1 MTLAEADIMDSTNQN
16 RRNETEHPEDS
27 LAAFALGA
35 LRDDEREVVLAHL
48 VSCSSCQ
55 EKVARYRE
63 VSEVL
68 PLAEPPESP
77 SPQLR
82 ERILQRAAQTPQ
94 PRARSRPVTLVAPPR
109 RRAFWRSNPVAWLVA
124 AAMFAVSLGMG
135 AWNYALQQQV
145 QTLQQAASSA
155 TVALAATPNAPAAR
169 GQLVIGSRGQSVLVV
184 GALPPPSP
192 GQVYEAWLIGSAGPL
207 PAGTF
212 TTTPDGHGALV
223 LSRPPRAGQVV
234 AVTNEP
240 APGGEKPSGKVLL
253 KGTV

>member
-1 MTLAEADIMDSTNQN
+1 MTLAEAETMDSTNRNRQN
-16 RRNETEHPEDS
+16 QTEHPADL
-27 LAAFALGA
+27 LAAFALDA
-35 LRDDEREVVLAHL
+35 LLDDEREAVLTHVAA
-48 VSCSSCQ
+48 CASCQ

-82 ERILQRAAQTPQ
+82 DRILQRAAQTPQ
-94 PRARSRPVTLVAPPR
+94 PNPRPRPATLLPRPR
-109 RRAFWRSNPVAWLVA
+109 RRAFWQSNPVAWLVA

-145 QTLQQAASSA
+145 QALRQANSA
-155 TVALAATPNAPAAR
+155 ATISLAATPNAPSAR
-169 GQLVIGSRGQSVLVV
+169 GQLVVGTPGQSVLVV
-184 GALPPPSP
+184 GALPPPAS
-192 GQVYEAWLIGSAGPL
+192 GQVYEAWVIGPGGPL

-223 LSRPPRAGQVV
+223 LSRPPRSGQVV